1 VGSGKRVYGVFDGLA
16 PNIKWRRL
24 YGLQEEEV
32 GMFETRKEFLKEL
45 LRLSGL
51 KSIEEADRVARVVI
65 GLIKARIGPELS
77 DRVAEAVPPDLR
89 MGWRSIALPAEVM
102 ELQEIMFEMD
112 EIAEVQLAPSEPPV
126 PYDYG

>member
-1 VGSGKRVYGVFDGLA
+1 
-16 PNIKWRRL
+16 
-24 YGLQEEEV
+24 
-32 GMFETRKEFLKEL
+32 MFETRKEFLKEL